1 MYVFNLNQ
9 VIFSISVRR
18 TVLVEMRRR
27 YLIEAFN
34 VKMKKKYNDFVFF
47 LQTASKLSEVNSP
60 LDKITL
66 VFRG

>member
-18 TVLVEMRRR
+18 TMLVEMRRR
-27 YLIEAFN
+27 YLIEAIN
-34 VKMKKKYNDFVFF
+34 VKMKKKKYNDMVFF
-47 LQTASKLSEVNSP
+47 TNCIKSEVNSP
-60 LDKITL
+60 LNKITL

>member
-34 VKMKKKYNDFVFF
+34 VKMKKKYNDIGFF
-47 LQTASKLSEVNSP
+47 LQTASKV
-60 LDKITL
+60 
-66 VFRG
+66 

>member
-18 TVLVEMRRR
+18 TMLVEMRRR

-34 VKMKKKYNDFVFF
+34 VKMKKKSTMILVFF
-47 LQTASKLSEVNSP
+47 TNCIKSEVNSP